1 MAKALTQLAVKAA
14 KPAHNRVEIPDGGC
28 TMLYLIVQPSGVKS
42 WALRYRFKGAPKKL
56 TLGRADQAEG
66 ALSLASARKAAIEAR
81 HRLELGVDPAPEKQA
96 AAAASV
102 ALKTTDT
109 ITGLSEQFVE
119 LYAKP
124 RTRPHTFR
132 QTCYVLRRLVQPAW
146 RGRTCGGT
154 RGSDE
159 NAA

>member
-14 KPAHNRVEIPDGGC
+14 KPAHNRIEIPDCGC

-56 TLGRADQAEG
+56 TLGRADQGKARFRWHRR
-66 ALSLASARKAAIEAR
+66 AKRQSKLATASSWGSILPPRR
-81 HRLELGVDPAPEKQA
+81 RRQA
-96 AAAASV
+96 AAKQSI
-102 ALKTTDT
+102 ALRTTDT

-132 QTCYVLRRLVQPAW
+132 QTCTFCGASCSRR
-146 RGRTCGGT
+146 G
-154 RGSDE
+154 
-159 NAA
+159 AAAPYMKSAAAM